1 MKTDTDGKPGL
12 RIESAASVTARDMI
26 TKHIGV
32 FMHVI
37 RGDRAAGPSTAAAYV
52 DGLAGVV
59 ALMIAGRHGS
69 QEEVTEVT
77 ILQLRD
83 AIKRDLQHLRRGV

>member
-32 FMHVI
+32 FMHAI
-37 RGDRAAGPSTAAAYV
+37 RKDKAAGQSTVAAYI

-59 ALMIAGRHGS
+59 ALIIAGGIES
-69 QEEVTEVT
+69 KESVTEGV
-77 ILQLRD
+77 IHRLRECID
-83 AIKRDLQHLRRGV
+83 RDLQHLRRG